1 MVLKHMAGAGQHHD
15 GHRTSKNT
23 LGMKKHEAGKLAKD
37 EVFPAG
43 SEVQKDLLRD
53 DGLMKIT
60 GTQVKYRYL
69 PLEHHKIF
77 LYGIIVMQK

>member
-1 MVLKHMAGAGQHHD
+1 
-15 GHRTSKNT
+15 
-23 LGMKKHEAGKLAKD
+23 MKKHEAGKLAKD

-60 GTQVKYRYL
+60 GTQVKYL
-69 PLEHHKIF
+69 PLEHHQIF
-77 LYGIIVMQK
+77 LYGIILMQK